1 MLVIVSI
8 AAYGSY
14 NMGKVSSYF
23 TMSQESE
30 TQPGVGPIVGI
41 VVVAVVLLALVYANV
56 TGIIQ
61 ISGAA
66 VVGSNVATAIVAGL
80 FVLTGIVLYFLSD

>member
-1 MLVIVSI
+1 
-8 AAYGSY
+8 
-14 NMGKVSSYF
+14 
-23 TMSQESE
+23 MSQESQ
-30 TQPGVGPIVGI
+30 TQQGVGPIVGI

-66 VVGSNVATAIVAGL
+66 VVGSNVATAIVIGL
-80 FVLTGIVLYFLSD
+80 FVVTGIVLYFLRD